1 MGKSTWCYV
10 YFFKT
15 WFMVNAY
22 VLMMI
27 ICWIWFLLFLSH
39 ILNTS
44 QKQWCMMVDVG
55 DENTD
60 LDHRIR
66 VFNMNGGGWD
76 FGHPNFGGRF
86 RSSDGTP
93 CSFQMISS
101 LQVGSISVSSLVH
114 VDMQLWTG
122 NSRFVE
128 PWRMSRFD
136 LPLFSGLLWSQG
148 RKIAFLPFFLLNH
161 SI

>member
-1 MGKSTWCYV
+1 MI
-10 YFFKT
+10 
-15 WFMVNAY
+15 NAY

-27 ICWIWFLLFLSH
+27 IRWIWFLLFLSH

-44 QKQWCMMVDVG
+44 QKQWWMMVDVG

-66 VFNMNGGGWD
+66 VFNMNGGVGFWASQ
-76 FGHPNFGGRF
+76 FWCSWYGGFRF
-86 RSSDGTP
+86 SDETP

-101 LQVGSISVSSLVH
+101 LQVGSILVSSLVH

-148 RKIAFLPFFLLNH
+148 RKIVFLPFFLLNH